1 MKLSREARRQS
12 RQLFDLA
19 MVDGRLDVS
28 RLRTIFD
35 GVAGRK
41 PRHYV
46 QILKELTRL
55 VRLEVASHHAVVE
68 SAAVLD
74 PAQAGAFE
82 SSLRSRFGDITTEFR
97 SNPDL
102 IGGVRVQIGS
112 DVWDGSIRS
121 RLQTI
126 KQLL

>member
-1 MKLSREARRQS
+1 MKLSRDARRQS
-12 RQLFDLA
+12 RQLFELA
-19 MVDGRLDVS
+19 LVDGRLDTG

-41 PRHYV
+41 PRQYV

-55 VRLEVASHHAVVE
+55 VRLELASHHALIE
-68 SAAVLD
+68 SAHLLE
-74 PAQAGAFE
+74 PAQAAGIEA
-82 SSLRSRFGDITTEFR
+82 SLRSRFGDITTEFR
-97 SNPDL
+97 SNPGL
-102 IGGVRVQIGS
+102 IGGVRVQVGS
-112 DVWDGSIRS
+112 DVWDGSVQA